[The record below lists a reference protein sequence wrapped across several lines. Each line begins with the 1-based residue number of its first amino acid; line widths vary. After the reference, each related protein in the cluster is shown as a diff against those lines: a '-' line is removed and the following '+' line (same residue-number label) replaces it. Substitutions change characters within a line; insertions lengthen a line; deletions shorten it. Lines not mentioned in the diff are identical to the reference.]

1 MRAKRAEKISAK
13 IIIMQKN
20 RNLEIQDKRKQQLI
34 QIFKKPPPP
43 FIRDFIFGRGGFL
56 NAYRL

>member
-34 QIFKKPPPP
+34 QIIKTPLLSEISFLVE
-43 FIRDFIFGRGGFL
+43 GFL
-56 NAYRL
+56 NTSRL

>member
-34 QIFKKPPPP
+34 QIIKKKNP

>member
-34 QIFKKPPPP
+34 QIFKKPPP
-43 FIRDFIFGRGGFL
+43 FIRDFIFGRGGSFKC
-56 NAYRL
+56 N